1 MTAAAHRSET
11 AKKVITAL
19 RQGYAD
25 ADWRAFKLNEADTRS
40 LLISPVLEALGY
52 GARFRKSEDGS
63 SGNRPDECLFVE
75 PVTTKQMP
83 VAVFVEAKPLGANFD
98 ASMERGRADSP
109 TRQIQRYL
117 VQHPASDL
125 NSMGILTDGFRWRIY
140 ERVSKTDNRL
150 VADLNLRRIGHMH
163 SRLLSDDAD
172 PTIQQL
178 NALADLVSRASFD
191 DAKPD
196 PSEPIRS
203 TIGIEF
209 ARRFIEDPRPSSV
222 LEALLDESGLV
233 ASSDLMEDAVIQGMA
248 RDLHDND
255 WLMYSY
261 VVIPAP
267 VDKLEQAESIGF
279 EKGGSLTVAAVRFT
293 HGKLGRSDVALAA
306 RTFAKSNPDNAAVV
320 FAYTATRRGT
330 DLQLEG
336 RLAGHANGHVNM
348 TAAFDPAIPL
358 PSAIAA
364 ADRLLP
370 SIRKSYEHGLNARDL
385 LDPLAVSSLRH
396 SFYALVADWVARQQ
410 QGQDLRYRQAV
421 LQHLIRL
428 MFTWILKE
436 AGQVPVQFF
445 EEAFAKDVLD
455 DPDRYH
461 SEVLSFLFHERLSVP
476 RDQRTKHQLQRVH
489 DAAAGAPYLNGS
501 LFYRNQDLDGLI
513 ELSAEDYWG
522 TNTEGVGIFTILSR
536 YHWTLDEH
544 RPGISEQ
551 TLDPELLSN
560 LFERL
565 IAPTD
570 IGPENLDRMPGGTY
584 YTPADVADE
593 MVKDALTA
601 ATREFAPKY
610 ITDEALQSLYDPNAA
625 NFEFQN
631 EADVGKLA
639 SRIASLKIFDP
650 AVGSGEFLFSSLVA
664 IKSALKKLNAYVST
678 EEIVKN
684 QLSGQDI
691 HPLAVQIARLRLFVA
706 IRSSRTVRPIR
717 HSGPTDPDAPTDYPL
732 PNLEARIVC
741 ADSLETVADHQ
752 WRPDHPCQFD
762 SADPALRAALIEL
775 ACNRERWF
783 YAHSEAEKQLVMDA
797 DDKNRKALRNLLTD
811 KGGLA
816 TKELLSFADA
826 EIFSNSTVPA
836 QTDARLLFYES
847 DWTGFDI
854 VIGNP
859 PYEVPYLQLDSP
871 ETREKHREAIRRLA
885 DEKHYHTTNVRDMF
899 SMFCELGLAL
909 ANPEHGVLTMIMP
922 MSAAFGRREET
933 LRDRVAQWSAS
944 VRLRH
949 YDQRPDAIFNESPTV
964 SSPGNSQRATIMT
977 AIRGSSRAR
986 VWTTGLKRWP
996 SSERDE
1002 CLRAKE
1008 GVDVSDTL
1016 DRIGE
1021 SQVSRQ
1027 WPRIPTNAVIDL
1039 VSAVLDQSTRALG
1052 NELCEGSGLGLPK
1065 SCRYFMSALPVGIV
1079 QPRRETVI
1087 NLPSRRDLLLTLAA
1101 MNGHVGYAWWTIFGD
1116 GLDVKKSD
1124 FDGFAIPDAWIADP
1138 KDAMKLGGE
1147 LIDAADECTVT
1158 NRVQGK
1164 DWLNVD
1170 FHSGRPD
1177 LVEQIDKLYISALG
1191 LPEEPLLTHL
1201 RIMRSN
1207 SSWRFPN

>member
-1 MTAAAHRSET
+1 M
-11 AKKVITAL
+11 AL
-19 RQGYAD
+19 RQGYGN
-25 ADWRAFKLNEADTRS
+25 ADWRAFKLNEGDTRS

-52 GARFRKSEDGS
+52 EARFRKSEDSS
-63 SGNRPDECLFVE
+63 SGNRPDECLFVDI
-75 PVTTKQMP
+75 VTTVQMP
-83 VAVFVEAKPLGANFD
+83 VAVFVEAKPLGTDFD
-98 ASMERGRADSP
+98 ASLERGRADSP

-125 NSMGILTDGFRWRIY
+125 NSIGILTDGFRWRIY
-140 ERVSKTDNRL
+140 ERVSETDNRL

-163 SRLLSDDAD
+163 SKLLNDETD

-178 NALADLVSRASFD
+178 SALVALVSRASFD

-196 PSEPIRS
+196 TLEPIRS
-203 TIGIEF
+203 TVGIEF
-209 ARRFIEDPRPSSV
+209 VRRFMEDPRPSSV
-222 LEALLDESGLV
+222 LEALLDETGLV
-233 ASSDLMEDAVIQGMA
+233 ASSDLMEETTLQGAA

-267 VDKLEQAESIGF
+267 NGKPEQADCNRLES
-279 EKGGSLTVAAVRFT
+279 GGGLTVAAVRFT
-293 HGKLGRSDVALAA
+293 QGKLGRSDVALAA

-330 DLQLEG
+330 ELEIEG
-336 RLAGHANGHVNM
+336 RLAGIANGHVNM

-358 PSAIAA
+358 PSALAA
-364 ADRLLP
+364 TDRLIPL
-370 SIRKSYEHGLNARDL
+370 IRKSYEHGVNARDL

-410 QGQDLRYRQAV
+410 HGKDLRYRQAI

-436 AGQVPVQFF
+436 AGQVPVQLF
-445 EEAFAKDVLD
+445 EEAFAKDVLE

-461 SEVLSFLFHERLSVP
+461 SDVLGFLFHERLSVP
-476 RDQRTKHQLQRVH
+476 RDQRRKHELQQVE
-489 DAAAGAPYLNGS
+489 DAAAEAPYLNGS

-513 ELSAEDYWG
+513 EIKAEDYWS
-522 TNTEGVGIFTILSR
+522 TDPERIGIFTILSR
-536 YHWTLDEH
+536 FHWTLDEH
-544 RPGISEQ
+544 RPGVSEQ

-570 IGPENLDRMPGGTY
+570 VGPENLDRMPGGTY

-625 NFEFQN
+625 TIEFQSK
-631 EADVGKLA
+631 EDADRLA

-664 IKSALKKLNAYVST
+664 IKSALKKLNVRVNT
-678 EEIVKN
+678 EKIVKN
-684 QLSGQDI
+684 QLCGQDI

-706 IRSSRTVRPIR
+706 IRSSQPILPIGYV
-717 HSGPTDPDAPTDYPL
+717 GPTDPDAPTDYPL

-752 WRPDHPCQFD
+752 WRPDHPGQFD
-762 SADPALRAALIEL
+762 SADPELRMALVEL
-775 ACNRERWF
+775 ARNRERWF
-783 YAHSEAEKQLVMDA
+783 YAHSEADKRLVIESDE
-797 DDKNRKALRNLLTD
+797 KNRDALRNLLTG
-811 KGGLA
+811 KGDLA

-826 EIFSNSTVPA
+826 EIFENSIVPA
-836 QTDARLLFYES
+836 KTDARLLFYSS
-847 DWTGFDI
+847 DWEGFDI

-859 PYEVPYLQLDSP
+859 PYEIPYQQLNSP
-871 ETREKHREAIRRLA
+871 ETREQHRHAIKRLEE
-885 DEKHYHTTNVRDMF
+885 EKQYSTTNVNDMF

-909 ANPEHGVLTMIMP
+909 ARPQRGVLTMIVP
-922 MSAAFGRREET
+922 LSTAFGLREKT
-933 LRDRVAQWSAS
+933 LRERIAQWSTS
-944 VRLRH
+944 VWLRH

-977 AIRGSSRAR
+977 AIRGHDNAR

-996 SSERDE
+996 SNERVA
-1002 CLRAKE
+1002 CLRSKGE
-1008 GVDVSDTL
+1008 VEISDML
-1016 DRIGE
+1016 NGNGGKHLFG
-1021 SQVSRQ
+1021 Q
-1027 WPRIPTNAVIDL
+1027 WPRIPTDAVREM
-1039 VSAVLDQSTRALG
+1039 VSAILDQSTLALG
-1052 NELCEGSGLGLPK
+1052 NGLCEGSGLGLPR
-1065 SCRYFMSALPVGIV
+1065 SCRYFMSALPAGIV
-1079 QPRRETVI
+1079 QPRGETVI
-1087 NLPSRRDLLLTLAA
+1087 NLASRRDLLLALAA
-1101 MNGHVGYAWWTIFGD
+1101 LNGHMGYAWWAIFGD
-1116 GLDVKKSD
+1116 GFHVKKSD
-1124 FDGFAIPDAWIADP
+1124 FDGFAVPDAWISDP
-1138 KDAMKLGGE
+1138 RDATKLGEE
-1147 LIDAADECTVT
+1147 LIGAADACTVT
-1158 NRVQGK
+1158 NTVQGK

-1170 FHSGRPD
+1170 FHSRRPD
-1177 LVEQIDKLYISALG
+1177 LIEQIDKLYIAALG

-1207 SSWRFPN
+1207 SSWRFSD

>member
-1 MTAAAHRSET
+1 MTDTMHRSET
-11 AKKVITAL
+11 ANRVIAAL
-19 RQGYAD
+19 RQGYED

-40 LLISPVLEALGY
+40 LLIYPVLEALGY
-52 GARFRKSEDGS
+52 EARYRKAEDGGL
-63 SGNRPDECLFVE
+63 GNRPDECLFVE
-75 PVTTKQMP
+75 IVTTVQMP
-83 VAVFVEAKPLGANFD
+83 VAVFVEIKPLGADFD
-98 ASMERGRADSP
+98 TAKIQGRADSP

-125 NSMGILTDGFRWRIY
+125 RSIGVLTDGFRWRIY
-140 ERVSKTDNRL
+140 ERVSESDNQL

-163 SRLLSDDAD
+163 SRLLHDETD
-172 PTIQQL
+172 PTIEQL
-178 NALADLVSRASFD
+178 NVLVDLLSRASFD
-191 DAKPD
+191 DSKPD
-196 PSEPIRS
+196 SLEPIRS
-203 TIGIEF
+203 TAGIEF
-209 ARRFIEDPRPSSV
+209 VGRCIEDPRPSSV
-222 LEALLDESGLV
+222 LEALLGETGLI
-233 ASSDLMEDAVIQGMA
+233 ASSDLTEETTLQGVA

-255 WLMYSY
+255 WLLYSY

-267 VDKLEQAESIGF
+267 IDRPEESEGNGLK
-279 EKGGSLTVAAVRFT
+279 KGGALTVAAVRFT
-293 HGKLGRSDVALAA
+293 HGDLIRSDVALAA

-320 FAYTATRRGT
+320 FAYTFTRRGT
-330 DLQLEG
+330 EHEIEG
-336 RLAGHANGHVNM
+336 RLVATANGQVNM
-348 TAAFDPAIPL
+348 TASFDPAIPL
-358 PSAIAA
+358 PSALAA
-364 ADRLLP
+364 TDRLLP
-370 SIRKSYEHGLNARDL
+370 LIRQSYEHGINARNL
-385 LDPLAVSSLRH
+385 LDTLAVSSLRH

-410 QGQDLRYRQAV
+410 RGKDLRHRQAI

-445 EEAFAKDVLD
+445 DEAFAKDVLE
-455 DPDRYH
+455 DPDRYLN
-461 SEVLSFLFHERLSVP
+461 EVLGFLFHERLSVP
-476 RDQRTKHQLQRVH
+476 RDQRRKHELQQVH
-489 DAAAGAPYLNGS
+489 DAAAEAPYLNGS

-513 ELSAEDYWG
+513 ELKAEDYWS
-522 TNTEGVGIFTILSR
+522 TDPERIGIFTILSR

-544 RPGISEQ
+544 RPGVSEQ

-570 IGPENLDRMPGGTY
+570 VGPENLDRMPGGTY
-584 YTPADVADE
+584 YTPADVANE

-610 ITDEALQSLYDPNAA
+610 ITDDALQSLYDPNAVA
-625 NFEFQN
+625 IEFQS
-631 EADVGKLA
+631 EEDADRLA

-664 IKSALKKLNAYVST
+664 IQSALKKLNVEVNT

-684 QLSGQDI
+684 QLCGQDI

-706 IRSSRTVRPIR
+706 IRSSQRILPIG
-717 HSGPTDPDAPTDYPL
+717 HVGTIDPDAPTDHPL

-752 WRPDHPCQFD
+752 WRPDHPGQFD
-762 SADPALRAALIEL
+762 SADPELRAALIEL

-783 YAHSEAEKQLVMDA
+783 YAHSEADKRLVMESDN
-797 DDKNRKALRNLLTD
+797 KNRETLRNLLTD
-811 KGGLA
+811 KGDLA

-826 EIFSNSTVPA
+826 EIFENSIVPA
-836 QTDARLLFYES
+836 QTDARLLFYSS
-847 DWTGFDI
+847 DWDGFDI

-859 PYEVPYLQLDSP
+859 PYEIPYHQLNSP
-871 ETREKHREAIRRLA
+871 ETREQHRAAIKRLE

-909 ANPEHGVLTMIMP
+909 ANPERGILTMIVP
-922 MSAAFGRREET
+922 LSTAFGQREKT
-933 LRDRVAQWSAS
+933 LRERVAQWSAS
-944 VRLRH
+944 IRLRH

-977 AIRGSSRAR
+977 AIRGDTTAR

-996 SSERDE
+996 SSERE
-1002 CLRAKE
+1002 VCLQAKE
-1008 GVDVSDTL
+1008 SVEISSLFNGNGGKHVL
-1016 DRIGE
+1016 G
-1021 SQVSRQ
+1021 Q
-1027 WPRIPTNAVIDL
+1027 WPRIPTDAVGEM
-1039 VSAVLDQSTRALG
+1039 VSAILDQSTLALG
-1052 NELCEGSGLGLPK
+1052 NGLCEGSGLGMPK
-1065 SCRYFMSALPVGIV
+1065 SCRYFMSALPAGIV

-1087 NLPSRRDLLLTLAA
+1087 NLPGRRDLLMALAA
-1101 MNGHVGYAWWTIFGD
+1101 LNGHVGYAWWTIFGD
-1116 GLDVKKSD
+1116 GFDVKKSD
-1124 FDGFAIPDAWIADP
+1124 FVGFAIPDAWIGDP
-1138 KDAMKLGGE
+1138 KDAMKLGEE
-1147 LIDAADECTVT
+1147 LIDAADACTVT
-1158 NRVQGK
+1158 NTVQGK
-1164 DWLNVD
+1164 DWMNVD

-1177 LVEQIDKLYISALG
+1177 LIEQIDKLYISALG

-1207 SSWRFPN
+1207 SSWRFDE